1 MPPRQAIADWINAKG
16 IIPKGDG
23 NGKLPTVDQ
32 LSFLIA
38 RKIGRDGL
46 PASNTL
52 EKILDGMEKHIED
65 KLTNALRADVE
76 ENITN

>member
-23 NGKLPTVDQ
+23 GKLPTVDQ

-38 RKIGRDGL
+38 RRIGRDGL

-52 EKILDGMEKHIED
+52 EKTLDGMEKHIED